1 MKWYLVIYLFIC
13 PTSLWDLSSLT
24 WDPTH
29 GPWKCG
35 VLTTGLPGK
44 SLNMVHVC
52 LSLMISD
59 VKHLF
64 VCLWAIYVFSLEKY
78 SLKAFFSVIFNT
90 YVYFISFPD
99 GAVVKN
105 TPAVQELHVCGA
117 GDLGLITCS
126 ERSLRVGNGN
136 PLQYSCLE
144 NPMDRGAWQATVLG
158 IARSWTG
165 WATEHTHNFIDYVNV
180 FNTSRSMSVF
190 WF

>member
-64 VCLWAIYVFSLEKY
+64 VCLLAIYVFSLEKY

-105 TPAVQELHVCGA
+105 TPAVQELHICGA

-136 PLQYSCLE
+136 PLQYSCLA
-144 NPMDRGAWQATVLG
+144 NPWTEEPGRLQSLGLQGVGQAEPLS
-158 IARSWTG
+158 I
-165 WATEHTHNFIDYVNV
+165 HIIL
-180 FNTSRSMSVF
+180 
-190 WF
+190 